1 MPAIKLSTIRRWSAL
16 AAVLCSLAV
25 PTAAVGT
32 SGDLPRGIMGPNN
45 EAPVSG
51 ALAKRTPTELN
62 QRTDPLSVT
71 NTTSPSGFSWSDA
84 GIGAGVTI
92 AAIALVGAG
101 LGIRRR
107 AHTRT
112 QPAV

>member
-1 MPAIKLSTIRRWSAL
+1 MPAIKLPTIRRWATL

-25 PTAAVGT
+25 PTAAVGA
-32 SGDLPRGIMGPNN
+32 SDEPPRGIMGPNN
-45 EAPVSG
+45 EVPVSG

-62 QRTDPLSVT
+62 QRTDPRSVA
-71 NTTSPSGFSWSDA
+71 NDASESGFRWSDA
-84 GIGAGVTI
+84 GIGAGVAI
-92 AAIALVGAG
+92 AAIALMGAG

-107 AHTRT
+107 AHART